1 MIAAH
6 GNSIRALVLYL
17 EKLTPEEIVDVNIPT
32 GIPLVYEFS
41 GDGRVIGKEYLGD
54 PRVVQAKMAKVAAQ
68 GNTARD
74 NSVQEIIAGEAAGYK
89 ETSEPLQ
96 NEKHYQLEFPAYI
109 DYSMKNHYNRI

>member
-1 MIAAH
+1 M
-6 GNSIRALVLYL
+6 

-54 PRVVQAKMAKVAAQ
+54 PRAVQAKMAKVADQGSAVQ

-74 NSVQEIIAGEAAGYK
+74 NSVQEIIAGKPQDTKRRLNRYK
-89 ETSEPLQ
+89 MR
-96 NEKHYQLEFPAYI
+96 NI
-109 DYSMKNHYNRI
+109 IN

>member
-1 MIAAH
+1 M
-6 GNSIRALVLYL
+6 
-17 EKLTPEEIVDVNIPT
+17 EKLTLEEIVDVNIPT

-74 NSVQEIIAGEAAGYK
+74 NSVQEIIAGKPQDTKRRLNRYK
-89 ETSEPLQ
+89 MRNLSLI
-96 NEKHYQLEFPAYI
+96 HI
-109 DYSMKNHYNRI
+109 